1 MINNINIMGRLT
13 ADPEISYTS
22 KENVSVCNFS
32 IAVDRPHKK
41 GEEGITDFFNCV
53 AWRQRAEFMV
63 NHFSKGDMI
72 AITGTL
78 RSEQY
83 KDKHGENR
91 TVIKIYVKE
100 IHFCGRR
107 VNHGNI
113 PKGLEGMTNVTDEE
127 LEELS
132 LEDDLPF

>member
-13 ADPEISYTS
+13 ADPEITYTI
-22 KENVSVCNFS
+22 KESVPVCNFS

-41 GEEGITDFFNCV
+41 DTEGVTDFFNCV
-53 AWRQRAEFMV
+53 AWRTRAEFMA
-63 NHFSKGDMI
+63 NYFSKGDMI

-83 KDKHGENR
+83 KDKHNENR
-91 TVIKIYVKE
+91 TVVKIYAKE

-107 VNHGNI
+107 EKSGNV
-113 PKGLEGMTNVTDEE
+113 PKGLEGMTNVTDAE

>member
-83 KDKHGENR
+83 KDKHDENR
-91 TVIKIYVKE
+91 TAIKIYVKE

-107 VNHGNI
+107 VSPGNI